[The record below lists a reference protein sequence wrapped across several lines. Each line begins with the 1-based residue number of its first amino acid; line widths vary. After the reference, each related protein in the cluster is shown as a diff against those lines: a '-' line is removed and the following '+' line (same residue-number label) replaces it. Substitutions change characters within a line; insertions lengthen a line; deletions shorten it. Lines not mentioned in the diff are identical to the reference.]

1 MIEIFI
7 TQFSKIV
14 FLKKQLFWLF
24 LNNIFR
30 FWINLTKKKQVAGA
44 KIGNYIHKKLH
55 YARAEI
61 DNTDDATNLYQT
73 RIFVQSRKGSQGVT
87 N

>member
-1 MIEIFI
+1 M
-7 TQFSKIV
+7 
-14 FLKKQLFWLF
+14 
-24 LNNIFR
+24 
-30 FWINLTKKKQVAGA
+30 AGA
-44 KIGNYIHKKLH
+44 KIGNYIYKKLH

-73 RIFVQSRKGSQGVT
+73 RILLQSRKGSQGVT